1 MSMRDEEERD
11 ALVDRIISQTRY
23 MVIMAVVASLVL
35 AATSFLFGAVG
46 AARMIA
52 DTIGALGD
60 AKRTKAFAIAS
71 VEIADFFLIA
81 TALYIVG
88 VGLYELFIRDLDL
101 PAWLTISSIE
111 DLKQRLISVVVVALA
126 VAFLARVANWD
137 GEANLLPFGAAIA
150 AVVVALG
157 AFSYFKRVG
166 FASSGSLRQHG
177 ASNRSSL

>member
-1 MSMRDEEERD
+1 
-11 ALVDRIISQTRY
+11 V
-23 MVIMAVVASLVL
+23 
-35 AATSFLFGAVG
+35 
-46 AARMIA
+46 
-52 DTIGALGD
+52 LGD
-60 AKRTKAFAIAS
+60 AKQTKAFAIAS

-111 DLKQRLISVVVVALA
+111 ELKQRLISVVVVALA

-137 GEANLLPFGAAIA
+137 GESNLLPFGAAIA

-157 AFSYFKRVG
+157 AFSFFKRVG
-166 FASSGSLRQHG
+166 FASSGNLHKDG
-177 ASNRSSL
+177 ISNRGSS